1 MQHDSQTYSNPS
13 IKTAQT
19 DWYNGIWTM
28 IGDGTAITGS
38 AAEDL
43 AYCSILYEVH
53 KLRLNVTGMA
63 ACTAVIKR

>member
-1 MQHDSQTYSNPS
+1 
-13 IKTAQT
+13 
-19 DWYNGIWTM
+19 M

-53 KLRLNVTGMA
+53 KLRLNATDMA